1 MTIKL
6 KELRIEKR
14 LTQEELA
21 ARSGV
26 SRQTIISIEND
37 PAYNVTYKT
46 LTALADALGATVDQ
60 LFLP

>member
-1 MTIKL
+1 MIIKL
-6 KELRIEKR
+6 KEIRIEKR

-21 ARSGV
+21 AKSNV
-26 SRQTIISIEND
+26 SRQTIAAIENN

-46 LTALADALGATVDQ
+46 LIALADALEITVDQ

>member
-6 KELRIEKR
+6 KEIRIEKR

-21 ARSGV
+21 AKSNV
-26 SRQTIISIEND
+26 SRQTIAAIENN

-46 LTALADALGATVDQ
+46 LIALADALEITVDQ

>member
-6 KELRIEKR
+6 KEIRIEKR

-21 ARSGV
+21 VKSNV
-26 SRQTIISIEND
+26 SRQTIAAIENN

-46 LTALADALGATVDQ
+46 LIALADALEITVDQ

>member
-6 KELRIEKR
+6 KEIRIEKQ

-21 ARSGV
+21 AKSNV
-26 SRQTIISIEND
+26 SRQTIAAIENN

-46 LTALADALGATVDQ
+46 LIALADALEITVDQ